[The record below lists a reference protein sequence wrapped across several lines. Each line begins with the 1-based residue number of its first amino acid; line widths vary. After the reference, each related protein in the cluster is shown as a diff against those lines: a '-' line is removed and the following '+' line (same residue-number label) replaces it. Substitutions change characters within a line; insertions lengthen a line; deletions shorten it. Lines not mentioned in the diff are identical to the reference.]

1 MGFEEEWGALRAEAV
16 AARPAAADPLTGAR
30 QAAWQRLAEFR
41 ERVVL
46 VPFDEL
52 GGLWTAGIG
61 GLDWICAFSDEEA
74 LSRFALARGEADREW
89 TFRRVRGARLLDEA
103 VPALDF
109 PCGVA
114 LDPAGPDGAV
124 FPPVRGI
131 VPDAVA
137 VDREVA
143 A

>member
-1 MGFEEEWGALRAEAV
+1 MGFEEEWGSLRTEA
-16 AARPAAADPLTGAR
+16 AAPRPAAVAR
-30 QAAWQRLAEFR
+30 QAAWQHLADFR
-41 ERVVL
+41 DRVVL
-46 VPFDEL
+46 VPLDER
-52 GGLWTAGIG
+52 GGLWTAGMG
-61 GLDWICAFSDEEA
+61 GLDWICAFSDEDA
-74 LSRFALARGEADREW
+74 LSRFAQARGETDREW
-89 TFRRVRGARLLDEA
+89 TFRRVRGARLLDEV

-114 LDPAGPDGAV
+114 LDPAGPDGTV

-137 VDREVA
+137 VDGEVA